1 MQTTT
6 TRTLYDLVKIKV
18 WLHSEHQDV
27 PPDDR
32 DDRDDRD
39 DHNTPVS
46 SSSSSPHYYILS
58 RYLLARSLQA
68 ASISYS
74 SAIKAS
80 LLLKRKLVDASILS
94 LDQETLE
101 RTLFEIIRS
110 NDLATDEELELWSM
124 VIRFQQSRSP
134 LIILMLGDSCDAKTR
149 VAHALSS
156 RMHFNYVILTD
167 ALEDMMLSEEKDEED
182 SHLFR
187 SVQNDIGKA
196 IKDGKSIIIEGRL
209 DHCIDRFVCG
219 AYDEDLVPAEAV
231 RGGLVTVLQ
240 DEAGSPVLVDVARGE
255 RDEGGTRDERD
266 EGGARQHAALVV
278 PVVARAGGRGE
289 GDRPTGGGRVGG
301 DGETYLDSGTIPVF
315 ELDADAS
322 PDDNSLAIHQWVLA
336 ALKAHG
342 AVPLAAGVD
351 LFHPAE
357 KTMDAA
363 C

>member
-1 MQTTT
+1 MQTTTTT

-18 WLHSEHQDV
+18 WLHSEHHDDATV
-27 PPDDR
+27 APPDDR
-32 DDRDDRD
+32 DDRDDRN
-39 DHNTPVS
+39 NTPVS

-58 RYLLARSLQA
+58 RYMLARSLQA

-80 LLLKRKLVDASILS
+80 LLLERKLVDAGILS
-94 LDQETLE
+94 LDQGTLE

-110 NDLATDEELELWSM
+110 NDLATDEELEPWSM

-255 RDEGGTRDERD
+255 RDEGG
-266 EGGARQHAALVV
+266 ARQHAALVV
-278 PVVARAGGRGE
+278 PVVARVSGRGE
-289 GDRPTGGGRVGG
+289 DDRPTGGGRVVG

-322 PDDNSLAIHQWVLA
+322 PDDNSLAIHQWLLRILCVL
-336 ALKAHG
+336 K
-342 AVPLAAGVD
+342 
-351 LFHPAE
+351 
-357 KTMDAA
+357 KRKIDA
-363 C
+363 

>member
-1 MQTTT
+1 MQTTTTTTT

-18 WLHSEHQDV
+18 WLHSEHDHDDATV
-27 PPDDR
+27 APPDDR
-32 DDRDDRD
+32 DDRDDRN
-39 DHNTPVS
+39 NTPVS

-58 RYLLARSLQA
+58 RYMLARSLQA

-80 LLLKRKLVDASILS
+80 LLLKRKLVDAGILS
-94 LDQETLE
+94 LDQGTLE

-255 RDEGGTRDERD
+255 RDEGCTRDERD
-266 EGGARQHAALVV
+266 EGGARGERDEGGTRQHAALVV
-278 PVVARAGGRGE
+278 PVVARVSGRGE
-289 GDRPTGGGRVGG
+289 DDRPTGGGRVVG

-322 PDDNSLAIHQWVLA
+322 PDDNSLAIHQWLLRILCVL
-336 ALKAHG
+336 K
-342 AVPLAAGVD
+342 
-351 LFHPAE
+351 
-357 KTMDAA
+357 KRKIDA
-363 C
+363 

>member
-1 MQTTT
+1 MQTTTTTTTT

-18 WLHSEHQDV
+18 WLHSEHDHDDATV
-27 PPDDR
+27 APPDDR
-32 DDRDDRD
+32 DDRN
-39 DHNTPVS
+39 NTPVS

-58 RYLLARSLQA
+58 RYMLARSLQA

-80 LLLKRKLVDASILS
+80 LLLKRKLVDAGILS
-94 LDQETLE
+94 LDQGTLE

-255 RDEGGTRDERD
+255 RDEGG
-266 EGGARQHAALVV
+266 ARQHAALVV
-278 PVVARAGGRGE
+278 PVVARVSGRGE
-289 GDRPTGGGRVGG
+289 DDRPTGGGRVVG

-322 PDDNSLAIHQWVLA
+322 PDDNSLAIHQWLLRILCVL
-336 ALKAHG
+336 K
-342 AVPLAAGVD
+342 
-351 LFHPAE
+351 
-357 KTMDAA
+357 KRKIDA
-363 C
+363 

>member
-1 MQTTT
+1 MQTTTTTTT

-18 WLHSEHQDV
+18 WLHSEHDHDDATV
-27 PPDDR
+27 APPDDR
-32 DDRDDRD
+32 DDRDDRN
-39 DHNTPVS
+39 NTPVS

-58 RYLLARSLQA
+58 RYMLARSLQA

-80 LLLKRKLVDASILS
+80 LLLKRKLVDAGILS

-255 RDEGGTRDERD
+255 RDEGG
-266 EGGARQHAALVV
+266 ARQHAALVV
-278 PVVARAGGRGE
+278 PVVARVSGRGE
-289 GDRPTGGGRVGG
+289 DDRPTGGGRVVG

-322 PDDNSLAIHQWVLA
+322 PDDNSLAIHQWLLRILCVL
-336 ALKAHG
+336 K
-342 AVPLAAGVD
+342 
-351 LFHPAE
+351 
-357 KTMDAA
+357 KRKIDA
-363 C
+363 